1 MNIFHIL
8 DKVTSHFSLL
18 KVTHKKVTC
27 KKIFLHGVA
36 QLTITYSFCD

>member
-27 KKIFLHGVA
+27 KNNLLQGVA
-36 QLTITYSFCD
+36 LLTIT